1 LGQQQLLLIL
11 LSIIIVGIAIV
22 VGINVFSASA
32 AESKRDSVK
41 NELLHLG
48 GMAQQYYKTPSVY
61 GGGERKFI
69 NWEIPTTLRST
80 ANGSYRANVSDQQVV
95 LIGVGNEIVAG
106 GDSVEVHMLITPN
119 NYVVQIIN

>member
-1 LGQQQLLLIL
+1 MGQQQLLLIIL
-11 LSIIIVGIAIV
+11 GIIIVGLGIV
-22 VGINVFSASA
+22 VGINVFAASA
-32 AESKRDSVK
+32 ADSKRDSVT

-61 GGGERKFI
+61 GGGQRKFT
-69 NWEIPTTLRST
+69 NWKIPTTLKST
-80 ANGSYRANVSDQQVV
+80 ANGSYRANVSEQQIM

-119 NYVVQIIN
+119 DYVVQVIN